1 MEYVRNAGRAFSPL
15 DKELGLLNGELT
27 PRLQESLVRLS
38 TWMPFG
44 RASKELKYF
53 TRVEV
58 SEATARRITEGAG
71 ANYVQVQSEQVEQIL
86 EQTPLSPE
94 GPQLQL
100 ISADGAMV
108 HEVSGEWVEVKT
120 VAIGEVEA
128 KGDTGEVHT
137 RELSYFSRLSEASD
151 FNRQALV
158 EVFRRGT
165 EKAGKVCAVN
175 DGADWEQKFI
185 DYHRPDAVRILD
197 FAHAASKVAEPGRLI
212 FGEETSEFQEWF
224 NKQKH
229 SLKLGKTKAVLR
241 NIRELEKRTR
251 GRGRAKK
258 LKTIRGSVNY
268 LEKRREMI
276 NYNEFQ
282 SLGYPIGSGSVE
294 SANKLVVESRLKQAG
309 MRWARENIDPMLG
322 LRNIAC
328 NDRWEEAW
336 PQLVSHKLEA
346 ASESRR
352 QRQAL
357 KSLDQL
363 HLNEIACAQELTSQV
378 EVQKS
383 ENRSDEKQIKVRAKT
398 PYKPAADHPWRQKVF
413 GSARYCAPE
422 GFIRAK
428 I

>member
-1 MEYVRNAGRAFSPL
+1 MECAPNVGRAFSPL

-44 RASKELKYF
+44 RAAKELRYF

-71 ANYVQVQSEQVEQIL
+71 MDYVGVQSEQVEQIL
-86 EQTPLSPE
+86 KQAPASPP

-120 VAIGEVEA
+120 VVIGEVEA
-128 KGDTGEVHT
+128 KAEAGEVHT
-137 RELSYFSRLSEASD
+137 RDLSYFSRLSEASE

-158 EVFRRGT
+158 EVFGRGT

-175 DGADWEQKFI
+175 DGAVWIQKFI

-197 FAHAASKVAEPGRLI
+197 FAHAAGKVAEPARMIL
-212 FGEETSEFQEWF
+212 GEQSAEFKQWF

-229 SLKLGKTKAVLR
+229 SLKNGKTKSVLR
-241 NIRELEKRTR
+241 NMRGREKRAR
-251 GRGRAKK
+251 GRGRGKK
-258 LKTIRGSVNY
+258 LDMIRGAVNY
-268 LEKRREMI
+268 LQERLEMI

-282 SLGYPIGSGSVE
+282 ALGYPIGSGSVE

-309 MRWARENIDPMLG
+309 MRWGRQNINPMLG

-336 PQLVSHKLEA
+336 PQLVNHKLEA
-346 ASESRR
+346 ARERHR
-352 QRQAL
+352 QRQEL

-363 HLNEIACAQELTSQV
+363 QPNEIASAQQLTSQA
-378 EVQKS
+378 ELQGS
-383 ENRSDEKQIKVRAKT
+383 ENPSADKPNKVRAKT
-398 PYKPAADHPWRQKVF
+398 PYKPAADHPWRRKVF
-413 GSARYCAPE
+413 GKARYGARE
-422 GFIRAK
+422 GFIRVK

>member
-44 RASKELKYF
+44 RAAKELRHF
-53 TRVEV
+53 TRVEI

-71 ANYVQVQSEQVEQIL
+71 SDYVGVQSKQVEHIL
-86 EQTPLSPE
+86 KHAPPSPP
-94 GPQLQL
+94 GPEVQL

-108 HEVSGEWVEVKT
+108 HEVSGDWVEVKT
-120 VAIGEVEA
+120 VAIGEVES
-128 KGDTGEVHT
+128 KGEAEVHT
-137 RELSYFSRLSEASD
+137 RELSYFSRLSEATE

-158 EVFRRGT
+158 EIFRRGA

-197 FAHAASKVAEPGRLI
+197 FAHAAGKMAEPGRLI
-212 FGEETSEFQEWF
+212 FGEDSTEFKEWF

-241 NIRELEKRTR
+241 DIRELEKRAR
-251 GRGRAKK
+251 GRGRVKK
-258 LKTIRGSVNY
+258 LKVIRGSVNY

-276 NYNEFQ
+276 NYKEFQ
-282 SLGYPIGSGSVE
+282 GLGYPIGSGCVE

-309 MRWARENIDPMLG
+309 MRWARHNINPMLG

-336 PQLVSHKLEA
+336 PQVVNHRLAVTTEN
-346 ASESRR
+346 RR
-352 QRQAL
+352 QRRA
-357 KSLDQL
+357 
-363 HLNEIACAQELTSQV
+363 LTSPEHSQ
-378 EVQKS
+378 ETEISGDSITAIAQLQLLENSAEEKS
-383 ENRSDEKQIKVRAKT
+383 AQPRAKT
-398 PYKPAADHPWRQKVF
+398 AYKPSAGHPWKRKVF
-413 GSARYCAPE
+413 GSARYRTPE
-422 GFIRAK
+422 GFSRAK
-428 I
+428 T

>member
-1 MEYVRNAGRAFSPL
+1 AFSPL
-15 DKELGLLNGELT
+15 DRELGLLRGELT

-44 RASKELKYF
+44 RAAKELRYF
-53 TRVEV
+53 TRIEV

-71 ANYVQVQSEQVEQIL
+71 SDYVQVQSEQVEQIFNHA
-86 EQTPLSPE
+86 PASPS
-94 GPQLQL
+94 GPELQL

-108 HEVSGEWVEVKT
+108 HEVSGDWVEVKT
-120 VAIGEVEA
+120 LAIGEVEA
-128 KGDTGEVHT
+128 KGNAGDIHT
-137 RELSYFSRLSEASD
+137 RELSYFSRLSEASE

-197 FAHAASKVAEPGRLI
+197 FAHAAGKIAEAGRLI
-212 FGEETSEFQEWF
+212 FGDETAEFREWF

-229 SLKLGKTKAVLR
+229 SLKQGKTAAVLR
-241 NIRELEKRTR
+241 NIRGLENRAR
-251 GRGRAKK
+251 GRGRRMK
-258 LKTIRGSVNY
+258 LKVIRGCVNY

-282 SLGYPIGSGSVE
+282 SLGYPIGSGCVE

-309 MRWARENIDPMLG
+309 MRWARQNIDPMLG

-328 NDRWEEAW
+328 NDRWDEAW
-336 PQLVSHKLEA
+336 PQLVKHKLEA
-346 ASESRR
+346 STQSRR
-352 QRQAL
+352 QLRAL
-357 KSLDQL
+357 RSLEQL
-363 HLNEIACAQELTSQV
+363 QVIEIDSAQVLTYRVELQNV
-378 EVQKS
+378 EDSAEDKPA
-383 ENRSDEKQIKVRAKT
+383 KARAKA
-398 PYKPAADHPWRQKVF
+398 PYKPAADHPWKQKVF
-413 GSARYCAPE
+413 GRARHRTPE
-422 GFIRAK
+422 GFSRAK
-428 I
+428 T

>member
-1 MEYVRNAGRAFSPL
+1 M
-15 DKELGLLNGELT
+15 T

-44 RASKELKYF
+44 RAAKELRYF
-53 TRVEV
+53 TRIEV

-71 ANYVQVQSEQVEQIL
+71 SDYVQVQSEQVEQIFNHA
-86 EQTPLSPE
+86 PASPS
-94 GPQLQL
+94 GPELQL

-108 HEVSGEWVEVKT
+108 HEVSGDWVEVKT
-120 VAIGEVEA
+120 LAIGEVEA
-128 KGDTGEVHT
+128 KGNAGDIHT
-137 RELSYFSRLSEASD
+137 RELSYFSRLSEASE

-197 FAHAASKVAEPGRLI
+197 FAHAAGKIAEAGRLI
-212 FGEETSEFQEWF
+212 FGDETAEFREWF

-229 SLKLGKTKAVLR
+229 SLKQGKTAAVLR
-241 NIRELEKRTR
+241 NIRGLENRAR
-251 GRGRAKK
+251 GRGRRMK
-258 LKTIRGSVNY
+258 LKVIRGCVNY

-282 SLGYPIGSGSVE
+282 SLGYPIGSGCVE

-309 MRWARENIDPMLG
+309 MRWARQNIDPMLG

-328 NDRWEEAW
+328 NDRWDEAW
-336 PQLVSHKLEA
+336 PQLVKHKLEA
-346 ASESRR
+346 STQSRR
-352 QRQAL
+352 QLRAL
-357 KSLDQL
+357 RSLEQL
-363 HLNEIACAQELTSQV
+363 QVIEIDSAQVLTYRVELQNV
-378 EVQKS
+378 EDSAEDKPA
-383 ENRSDEKQIKVRAKT
+383 KARAKA
-398 PYKPAADHPWRQKVF
+398 PYKPAADHPWKQKVF
-413 GSARYCAPE
+413 GRARHRTPE
-422 GFIRAK
+422 GFSRAK
-428 I
+428 T

>member
-27 PRLQESLVRLS
+27 PRLQESLVRLG

-44 RASKELKYF
+44 RAAKELRYF

-71 ANYVQVQSEQVEQIL
+71 SDYVQVQSEQVEQIL
-86 EQTPLSPE
+86 KQTPASPP

-108 HEVSGEWVEVKT
+108 HQVTGDWVEVRT

-128 KGDTGEVHT
+128 KGDGGEVRT
-137 RELSYFSRLSEASD
+137 RELSYFSRLSDASE
-151 FNRQALV
+151 FTRQALV
-158 EVFRRGT
+158 EIFRRGT
-165 EKAGKVCAVN
+165 EKAAKVCAVS

-185 DYHRPDAVRILD
+185 DFHRWDAVRILD
-197 FAHAASKVAEPGRLI
+197 FAHAAGKVAEPGRLI
-212 FGEETSEFQEWF
+212 FGEDTTEFEKWF
-224 NKQKH
+224 NKQRH
-229 SLKLGKTKAVLR
+229 SLKLGKTEGVLR
-241 NIRELEKRTR
+241 SIRGLEKKAR
-251 GRGRAKK
+251 GRGRGKK
-258 LKTIRGSVNY
+258 LKTIRGTVSY

-282 SLGYPIGSGSVE
+282 GLGYPIGSGCVE

-309 MRWARENIDPMLG
+309 MRWARPNIDPMLG

-336 PQLVSHKLEA
+336 PQLVTKRIEA
-346 ASESRR
+346 TSENRR
-352 QRQAL
+352 QRRAL
-357 KSLDQL
+357 KSLTQL
-363 HLNEIACAQELTSQV
+363 QATEMVPGRESSGQAELQS
-378 EVQKS
+378 S
-383 ENRSDEKQIKVRAKT
+383 EDPAEERRVKARAKA
-398 PYKPAADHPWRQKVF
+398 PYKPAADHPWRRKVF
-413 GSARYCAPE
+413 GSARRRPE

-428 I
+428 R

>member
-1 MEYVRNAGRAFSPL
+1 M
-15 DKELGLLNGELT
+15 T

-44 RASKELKYF
+44 RAAKELKYF

-58 SEATARRITEGAG
+58 SEATARRITESAG
-71 ANYVQVQSEQVEQIL
+71 SDYVGVQSEQVEEIVKQV
-86 EQTPLSPE
+86 PASPP
-94 GPQLQL
+94 GPELQL

-120 VAIGEVEA
+120 LAIGKVET
-128 KGDTGEVHT
+128 KGATGDVHT
-137 RELSYFSRLSEASD
+137 RELTYFSRMSEASE

-197 FAHAASKVAEPGRLI
+197 FAHAAGKVADAGRLI
-212 FGEETSEFQEWF
+212 FGEESVEFKEWF
-224 NKQKH
+224 NTQKH
-229 SLKLGKTKAVLR
+229 SLKLGKTASVLR
-241 NIRELEKRTR
+241 RIRALEKRAR
-251 GRGRAKK
+251 GRGRGKK

-282 SLGYPIGSGSVE
+282 DLGYPIGSGCVE
-294 SANKLVVESRLKQAG
+294 SANKLVVESRMKQAG
-309 MRWARENIDPMLG
+309 MRWARQNIDSILA

-336 PQLVSHKLEA
+336 PQLVKHRLDKTA
-346 ASESRR
+346 DRVQQRHNVASPVLNAIGPEIPSNSQQTVLGQQPHRIDEREVNEKTKQRGDSRPS
-352 QRQAL
+352 A
-357 KSLDQL
+357 K
-363 HLNEIACAQELTSQV
+363 HPW
-378 EVQKS
+378 
-383 ENRSDEKQIKVRAKT
+383 KQII
-398 PYKPAADHPWRQKVF
+398 F
-413 GSARYCAPE
+413 GSARYRTPE
-422 GFIRAK
+422 GFTRAK
-428 I
+428 S

>member
-1 MEYVRNAGRAFSPL
+1 MQYVRNVGRAFSPL

-27 PRLQESLVRLS
+27 PRLQESVVRLS

-44 RASKELKYF
+44 RAAKELKYF

-71 ANYVQVQSEQVEQIL
+71 SDYVGVQTEQVEHIL
-86 EQTPLSPE
+86 KQAPPSPP
-94 GPQLQL
+94 GPELQL

-108 HEVSGEWVEVKT
+108 HEVTGEWVEVKT
-120 VAIGEVEA
+120 LAIGEVKP
-128 KGDTGEVHT
+128 KGDAGEVHT
-137 RELSYFSRLSEASD
+137 RELSYFSRLSEASE

-175 DGADWEQKFI
+175 DGADWEQKFV

-197 FAHAASKVAEPGRLI
+197 FAHAAGKVAEPGRLI
-212 FGEETSEFQEWF
+212 FGEETAEFREWF
-224 NKQKH
+224 NKQKQ
-229 SLKLGKTKAVLR
+229 SLKLGKTEAVLR
-241 NIRELEKRTR
+241 NIRGLEKRAR
-251 GRGRAKK
+251 GRGRGKK
-258 LKTIRGSVNY
+258 LKTIRVSMNY

-282 SLGYPIGSGSVE
+282 TLGYPIGSGCVE

-309 MRWARENIDPMLG
+309 MRWARQNIDPMLG

-336 PQLVSHKLEA
+336 PQLVNHKLEA
-346 ASESRR
+346 ISENRR
-352 QRQAL
+352 QQRAL
-357 KSLDQL
+357 KSLEQL
-363 HLNEIACAQELTSQV
+363 HAKEMITAQDSISGAQLQNAENPAQEKPIEARV
-378 EVQKS
+378 
-383 ENRSDEKQIKVRAKT
+383 KT
-398 PYKPAADHPWRQKVF
+398 PYKPPADHSWRRKVF
-413 GSARYCAPE
+413 GSARYRTPE
-422 GFIRAK
+422 GFTRAK
-428 I
+428 R

>member
-1 MEYVRNAGRAFSPL
+1 MEYVRSAGRAFSPL
-15 DKELGLLNGELT
+15 DKELALLNGEMT

-44 RASKELKYF
+44 RAAKELKYF
-53 TRVEV
+53 TRAEI

-71 ANYVQVQSEQVEQIL
+71 WDYVQTQNEQVEQIL
-86 EQTPLSPE
+86 KQAPPSPP

-120 VAIGEVEA
+120 VAIGEVEP
-128 KGDTGEVHT
+128 KGDAGEVRT

-197 FAHAASKVAEPGRLI
+197 FAHAAGKVAESGRLI
-212 FGEETSEFQEWF
+212 FGEETAEFRQWF

-229 SLKLGKTKAVLR
+229 SLKLGKTKALLR
-241 NIRELEKRTR
+241 NIRGLENRASGR
-251 GRGRAKK
+251 GRGKK
-258 LKTIRGSVNY
+258 VKIIRGSVNY

-276 NYNEFQ
+276 NYNEFLR
-282 SLGYPIGSGSVE
+282 LGYPIGSGSVE
-294 SANKLVVESRLKQAG
+294 SANKLVVQSRLKQAG
-309 MRWARENIDPMLG
+309 MRWARRNIDSMLG
-322 LRNIAC
+322 LRNVAC

-336 PQLVSHKLEA
+336 PQLVKHRLETIA
-346 ASESRR
+346 DRSKQRCKPASAELSVIAPDA
-352 QRQAL
+352 QAIL
-357 KSLDQL
+357 EETAL
-363 HLNEIACAQELTSQV
+363 AQEQ
-378 EVQKS
+378 S
-383 ENRSDEKQIKVRAKT
+383 EREDTAEKPKRKDA
-398 PYKPAADHPWRQKVF
+398 YRPAPNHPWKRMAV
-413 GSARYCAPE
+413 GSARYRTPE
-422 GFIRAK
+422 GFTRAK
-428 I
+428 S

>member
-1 MEYVRNAGRAFSPL
+1 MEFVRNAGRAFFPL

-27 PRLQESLVRLS
+27 PRLQESVVRLS

-44 RASKELKYF
+44 RAAKELRYF

-71 ANYVQVQSEQVEQIL
+71 SDYVGVQNQQVEHIL
-86 EQTPLSPE
+86 KQSPPSPP
-94 GPQLQL
+94 GPQVQL

-108 HEVSGEWVEVKT
+108 HEVTGEWVEVKT

-128 KGDTGEVHT
+128 KGDAGEVHT
-137 RELSYFSRLSEASD
+137 RELSYFSRLSEASE

-158 EVFRRGT
+158 EVFRRGA

-175 DGADWEQKFI
+175 DGAEWEQKFV

-197 FAHAASKVAEPGRLI
+197 FAHAAGKVAEPGRLI
-212 FGEETSEFQEWF
+212 FGEETAEFKEWF

-229 SLKLGKTKAVLR
+229 SLKLGKTEAVLR
-241 NIRELEKRTR
+241 NIRGLQNRAR

-258 LKTIRGSVNY
+258 LKVIQGSVNY

-282 SLGYPIGSGSVE
+282 GLGYPIGSGCVE

-309 MRWARENIDPMLG
+309 MRWARQNIDPMLG

-336 PQLVSHKLEA
+336 PQLVTHKLEA
-346 ASESRR
+346 TIESRR
-352 QRQAL
+352 QRRAL
-357 KSLDQL
+357 KSLEQL
-363 HLNEIACAQELTSQV
+363 QATDIASAQEAPTRAQLQT
-378 EVQKS
+378 S
-383 ENRSDEKQIKVRAKT
+383 ENPADEKLAKARAKT
-398 PYKPAADHPWRQKVF
+398 PYKPAADHPWRRKVF
-413 GSARYCAPE
+413 GRARHRTPE
-422 GFIRAK
+422 GFSRAK